1 MPWQEMYHNVPPG
14 VTTRWI
20 SPENPTGE
28 KGKVKIYLDVDKDY
42 ASLVQTGIED
52 YIGSGDGQGFYSNR
66 YAGSLISNKEND
78 IYAFYRHHI
87 EDYVYF
93 NEDCKVTIQQ
103 MDSSGKPDLLK
114 MAEQGG
120 KVKPVWFLDRR
131 ESKTRQG
138 RLLEEGNEALF
149 DSPDFPTGPTN
160 YYRSDDVC
168 ATAYFYLDKPE
179 SNLPELPN
187 LELRMKDLDEKLYQ
201 VLDAK

>member
-28 KGKVKIYLDVDKDY
+28 KGKGEVKIYPDGDKYY

-52 YIGSGDGQGFYSNR
+52 YIGSGDGQGVYSNR

-120 KVKPVWFLDRR
+120 KVKPVLFLDRR
-131 ESKTRQG
+131 ESKTKQG

-160 YYRSDDVC
+160 SHITKLSTKDDNTQMTCV
-168 ATAYFYLDKPE
+168 
-179 SNLPELPN
+179 LPN
-187 LELRMKDLDEKLYQ
+187 DG
-201 VLDAK
+201 